1 VEEQAAQEY
10 KLSLLDAMEARWR
23 AEMESAQT
31 SSYYAASYSS
41 WFSIGTS
48 LVANIVENLQV
59 CSQTN
64 GSSRQMNQ
72 HYTVCTF

>member
-1 VEEQAAQEY
+1 MEEQAAQEY

-41 WFSIGTS
+41 WFNVGTS

-59 CSQTN
+59 CSQTY
-64 GSSRQMNQ
+64 GSAQ
-72 HYTVCTF
+72 